1 MTIAVKS
8 KRLIDGTGRPPIEG
22 GVLLIE
28 DDRIVQVGE
37 PEQVTIPAEAEVI
50 DCSDQTVLP
59 GLIDSHTHVV
69 LKLSEEPEVRT
80 PSVGIQMKQDAVRM
94 ALRGSMYLRDDLKSG
109 VTTMRALGDPED
121 IDFRVREAI
130 EAGDIP
136 GPRLLVAGRALRPS
150 HGWGVEGVPPAD
162 GVDAIRAAVRQN
174 IARGAD
180 VIKIFV
186 TNFRQGDSDEA
197 YMRADLT
204 RVPIYTKEEIEA
216 AVDEAHRVGVKVA
229 AHAIGGPGLRAA
241 LEAGVDSIEH
251 ANLMEEQDIEIFLKT
266 GGWLSDP
273 NLVVIFDKMG
283 LENLTWWEFPEWQE
297 KVNFARENTRI
308 MIPRAIKAGVKFAL
322 GVDPCHGYL
331 WKEARYMVELGISE
345 MDVLLA
351 ITKHGA
357 ELCGIEDKVGTLEA
371 GKLAD
376 VISVEGNPLEDIG
389 CLQNVGL
396 IMKGGRRYDQI
407 L

>member
-1 MTIAVKS
+1 MTIAIKS
-8 KRLIDGTGRPPIEG
+8 KRLIDGTGRSPIEG

-80 PSVGIQMKQDAVRM
+80 PSVGSQMKQDTTRM

-136 GPRLLVAGRALRPS
+136 GPRLLVAGQALRPS

-174 IARGAD
+174 IAKGAD

-186 TNFRQGDSDEA
+186 TNFRQGASDEA

-229 AHAIGGPGLRAA
+229 AHAIGGPGLRDA

-297 KVNFARENTRI
+297 KVNYTRENTRI

-331 WKEARYMVELGISE
+331 WKEARYMVELGIPQ

-351 ITKHGA
+351 ITKNGA
-357 ELCGIEDKVGTLEA
+357 ELCGVEDKVGTLEA

-389 CLQNVGL
+389 CLKKVGL
-396 IMKGGRRYDQI
+396 IMKSGKRYDQI

>member
-1 MTIAVKS
+1 MTIAITS
-8 KRLIDGTGRPPIEG
+8 KRLFDGTGSPPIEG

-28 DDRIVQVGE
+28 DDHIVQVGK
-37 PEQVTIPAEAEVI
+37 PEQVTIPAEAEVM
-50 DCSDQTVLP
+50 DCSDQTLLP

-69 LKLSEEPEVRT
+69 LKLNEMPEAGT
-80 PSVGIQMKQDAVRM
+80 PSVSTQMHKDTVRM
-94 ALRGSMYLRDDLKSG
+94 ALRASMNMRDDLKSG
-109 VTTMRALGDPED
+109 VTTMRALGDPEG
-121 IDFRVREAI
+121 IDFRIRDAI

-162 GVDAIRAAVRQN
+162 GVDQIRAAVRQN
-174 IARGAD
+174 IAMGAD

-186 TNFRQGDSDEA
+186 TNFRQGMSDEA

-216 AVDEAHRVGVKVA
+216 AVDEAHRVGVKIA
-229 AHAIGGPGLRAA
+229 AHALGGPGLRDA

-266 GGWLSDP
+266 GAWLSDP
-273 NLVVIFDKMG
+273 NMVVIFDEIG
-283 LENLTWWEFPEWQE
+283 LENLTWWRSPEWQR
-297 KVNFARENTRI
+297 KVNFARENTRAL
-308 MIPRAIKAGVKFAL
+308 IPKAIKAGVKFAL
-322 GVDPCHGYL
+322 GVDPCHGFL
-331 WKEARYMVELGISE
+331 WKEAAYTVELGVPE

-351 ITKHGA
+351 ITRNGA
-357 ELCGIEDKVGTLEA
+357 ELLGIEDKVGTLEA

-376 VISVEGNPLEDIG
+376 VISVKGNPLDNIK
-389 CLQNVGL
+389 CLRNVGL
-396 IMKGGRRYDQI
+396 IMKGGKRYDQ
-407 L
+407 LL

>member
-1 MTIAVKS
+1 MTIAIKS
-8 KRLIDGTGRPPIEG
+8 KKLIDGTGRPPIESG
-22 GVLLIE
+22 ILLIE

-37 PEQVTIPAEAEVI
+37 PEQVTIPADVEVI

-80 PSVGIQMKQDAVRM
+80 PSVGVQMKQDTIRM
-94 ALRGSMYLRDDLKSG
+94 ALRGSMYLRDDLESG

-121 IDFRVREAI
+121 IDFRIRDAI

-136 GPRLLVAGRALRPS
+136 GPRLLVAGQALRPS

-162 GVDAIRAAVRQN
+162 GVDEIRAAVRQN

-186 TNFRQGDSDEA
+186 TNFRQGTSDEA

-216 AVDEAHRVGVKVA
+216 AVDEAHRVGVKIA
-229 AHAIGGPGLRAA
+229 AHALGGPGLRAA

-283 LENLTWWEFPEWQE
+283 LENLTWWDFPEWQE

-308 MIPRAIKAGVKFAL
+308 MIPKAIKAGVKFAL
-322 GVDPCHGYL
+322 GVDPCHGFL
-331 WKEARYMVELGISE
+331 WKEARYMVELGIPE
-345 MDVLLA
+345 MDVILS
-351 ITKHGA
+351 ITKNGA
-357 ELCGIEDKVGTLEA
+357 ELCGLADKVGTLEP

-376 VISVEGNPLEDIG
+376 VISVKGNPLDDIK
-389 CLQNVGL
+389 CLRNVGL
-396 IMKGGRRYDQI
+396 VMKGGKRYDQ
-407 L
+407 LL

>member
-1 MTIAVKS
+1 MTIAIKS
-8 KRLIDGTGRPPIEG
+8 KKLIDGTGRPPIEG
-22 GVLLIE
+22 GILLIE

-37 PEQVTIPAEAEVI
+37 PEQVTIPADVEVI

-80 PSVGIQMKQDAVRM
+80 PSVGVQMKQDTIRM
-94 ALRGSMYLRDDLKSG
+94 ALRGSMYLRDDLESG

-121 IDFRVREAI
+121 IDFRIRDAI

-136 GPRLLVAGRALRPS
+136 GPRLLVAGQALRPS

-162 GVDAIRAAVRQN
+162 GVDEIRAAVRQN

-186 TNFRQGDSDEA
+186 TNFRQGTSDEA

-216 AVDEAHRVGVKVA
+216 AVDEAHRVGVKIA
-229 AHAIGGPGLRAA
+229 AHALGGPGLRAA

-283 LENLTWWEFPEWQE
+283 LENLTWWDFPEWQE

-308 MIPRAIKAGVKFAL
+308 MIPKAIKAGVKFAL
-322 GVDPCHGYL
+322 GVDPCHGFL
-331 WKEARYMVELGISE
+331 WKEARYMVELGIPE
-345 MDVLLA
+345 MDVILS
-351 ITKHGA
+351 ITKNGA
-357 ELCGIEDKVGTLEA
+357 ELCGLADKVGTLEP

-376 VISVEGNPLEDIG
+376 VISVKGNPLDDIK
-389 CLQNVGL
+389 CLRNVGL
-396 IMKGGRRYDQI
+396 VMKGGKRYDQ
-407 L
+407 LL